1 MATRLEIKC
10 SYGSRCV
17 FSHNLTS
24 AQNVPNSTA
33 GTRIQAQQ
41 IITQQNVTSA
51 QSVQNIT
58 PGTNE
63 ATQKRTQQDFQQNPT
78 SKSTVVGNQ
87 NNSEIMIN
95 INNMAMKMNQMLTQ
109 MTNLMVNM
117 NQQF

>member
-1 MATRLEIKC
+1 MFLWEQVC
-10 SYGSRCV
+10 

-24 AQNVPNSTA
+24 AQNVPNFTA